1 MSKESKVPNP
11 MWCAVFDQ
19 KLNGGNMAVKA
30 TVGVSWESEREP
42 QLCACG
48 TGVDVG
54 ERNAL
59 LRRCISELITLTE
72 NWCFLYTGEKKRS
85 RKRHVMT
92 NLNEQVFIAPI
103 LWLIV
108 LSM

>member
-19 KLNGGNMAVKA
+19 KLNGGNMAVTA
-30 TVGVSWESEREP
+30 TVGASWEHERETE
-42 QLCACG
+42 LCACG

-59 LRRCISELITLTE
+59 LRRCISESITLTE
-72 NWCFLYTGEKKRS
+72 NGVKIGVFCTQGKKRS
-85 RKRHVMT
+85 RKRQVMM
-92 NLNEQVFIAPI
+92 NLNERVFIASI
-103 LWLIV
+103 L
-108 LSM
+108 